1 MKTCRAERF
10 PFATGLIMVF
20 FIGQLSVFTPA
31 NAEYPQFVIR
41 NATMTMDRGVYLLD
55 ADIDYKLSGPMI
67 EALLNGVPLVFNLEI
82 EVLELNDW
90 WMNSTVASLKQIYQ
104 LEFHALSRQYV
115 VENLNTGVQEA
126 FPDLRS
132 ALRHQGMVIK
142 LPVIDSA
149 LLDAS
154 EKHAIQIRASL
165 DVDALPLPLRV
176 RAYIFS
182 EWQLDTDWHIQKLR

>member
-1 MKTCRAERF
+1 M
-10 PFATGLIMVF
+10 
-20 FIGQLSVFTPA
+20 
-31 NAEYPQFVIR
+31 
-41 NATMTMDRGVYLLD
+41 
-55 ADIDYKLSGPMI
+55 
-67 EALLNGVPLVFNLEI
+67 FNLEI

-90 WMNSTVASLKQIYQ
+90 WLNSTIASLNQVYQ

-126 FPDLRS
+126 FPDLGS
-132 ALRHQGMVIK
+132 ALRHLGMIVK
-142 LPVIDSA
+142 LPIIDSA

-154 EKHAIQIRASL
+154 EKHEFKIRASL

-182 EWQLDTDWHIQKLR
+182 EWQLDTDWRTQTLQ